1 MSFETSATALRGT
14 TGNVCYK
21 KYPWS
26 LTRRYAHMEKH
37 QNDLRRGWPRQ
48 IARGE
53 PQPEQRN
60 SFEHI
65 APCSTQAPSLGLYS
79 TLSSPTL
86 TVMCTRPN
94 SMSVD
99 MAEAELTR
107 NACDLGQAAKRPSAK
122 SECSGAQPSL
132 WETPHFGRSKSGIDR
147 DLYLSISIY
156 TYLSWMFFATV
167 GTYWDHIN
175 RADSIWRDGGPLR
188 RYHLAR
194 RGTRAERIPEA

>member
-1 MSFETSATALRGT
+1 
-14 TGNVCYK
+14 
-21 KYPWS
+21 
-26 LTRRYAHMEKH
+26 MEKH

-156 TYLSWMFFATV
+156 TYLYLSIMNVFRDSWN
-167 GTYWDHIN
+167 IL
-175 RADSIWRDGGPLR
+175 GP
-188 RYHLAR
+188 YKPCWFHLAR
-194 RGTRAERIPEA
+194 RRAFEAIPFGPQGHQGWANPRSVAPQGTGALRQGIQRYFCGV